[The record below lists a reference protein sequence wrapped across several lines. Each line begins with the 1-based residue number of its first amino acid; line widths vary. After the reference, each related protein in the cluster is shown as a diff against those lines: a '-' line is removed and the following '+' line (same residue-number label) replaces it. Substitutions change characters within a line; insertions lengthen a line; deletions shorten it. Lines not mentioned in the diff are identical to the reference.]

1 MLRVTA
7 SFAYYS
13 DFIPF
18 FLEMAPASLFTVKMR
33 RKSEYIHT
41 FDFEINIRKIIE
53 LWVFTDNQ
61 FFNFDYLFFE
71 IIAEKFQVE
80 KIIIEILG
88 KTF

>member
-53 LWVFTDNQ
+53 L
-61 FFNFDYLFFE
+61 
-71 IIAEKFQVE
+71 
-80 KIIIEILG
+80 
-88 KTF
+88 

>member
-1 MLRVTA
+1 LP
-7 SFAYYS
+7 FKNFGF
-13 DFIPF
+13 FIHKA
-18 FLEMAPASLFTVKMR
+18 E
-33 RKSEYIHT
+33 
-41 FDFEINIRKIIE
+41 
-53 LWVFTDNQ
+53 